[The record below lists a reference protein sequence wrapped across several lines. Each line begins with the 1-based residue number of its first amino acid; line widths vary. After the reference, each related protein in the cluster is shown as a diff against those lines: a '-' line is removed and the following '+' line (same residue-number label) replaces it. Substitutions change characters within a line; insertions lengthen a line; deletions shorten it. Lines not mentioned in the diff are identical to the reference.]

1 MFMNEIERKDKE
13 YIWHPF
19 TQMQD
24 WVAQPQ
30 LVIEAAEG
38 IKLIDDQGNTY
49 YDGVSSLWVNLHGH
63 RHPTIDQA
71 IIDQLGKVAHTTML
85 GLINVPAAQL
95 AEELMAIVPQGLQ
108 KLFYSDDGSTA
119 VEIAIKM
126 AYQYWQLQGKPKKQ
140 KFITLANAYHGD
152 TVGTVSV
159 GGIDLF
165 HRIFA
170 ALLFETIQAPSPC
183 CYHCKLASDPKICGM
198 ACITEVEKILA
209 EGHEEIAAMIVE
221 PLVQAAAGMLA
232 QPPGYLKKLRQ
243 VTEKYNVLLLVD
255 EVATGFGRTGKM
267 FACDHEGVSP
277 DFMMVAKG
285 ITGGYLPLAATF
297 MTDEIY
303 NAFLGDAQKRT
314 FFHGHSYTGNPLCCA
329 AGLANLKIFRDEKV
343 LEGLEAKVEAARTK
357 LQNFKALKHVGDVR
371 QWGLMI
377 GIELVENPADKIPF
391 PWKLAVGAKVCKKA
405 REHGLMIRPIG
416 SVVVFMPPLIST
428 VTEIQHMLD
437 IIHLS
442 IKEVTEDGKMQYGVE
457 DVAAVM
463 I

>member
-1 MFMNEIERKDKE
+1 MNKIEEKDKE

-19 TQMQD
+19 TQMQE

-30 LVIEAAEG
+30 LVIEKAEG
-38 IKLIDDQGNTY
+38 IQLIDDQGNRY

-95 AEELMAIVPQGLQ
+95 AEELMAIVPQGLK

-126 AYQYWQLQGKPKKQ
+126 AYQYWQLAGKPKKQ

-165 HRIFA
+165 HRIFS
-170 ALLFETIQAPSPC
+170 ALLFETVQAPSPC
-183 CYHCKLASDPKICGM
+183 CYHCKLASNPQLCDM
-198 ACITEVEKILA
+198 ACITEVEKIL
-209 EGHEEIAAMIVE
+209 EQGHEQIAAMIVE

-232 QPPGYLKKLRQ
+232 QPPGYLKKLRE
-243 VTEKYNVLLLVD
+243 VTKKYNVLLLVD
-255 EVATGFGRTGKM
+255 EVATGFGRTGRM
-267 FACDHEGVSP
+267 FACDHEDVSP

-297 MTDEIY
+297 MTNEIY
-303 NAFLGDAQKRT
+303 NAFLGDAQKKT

-329 AGLANLKIFRDEKV
+329 AGLANLKIFREEKV
-343 LEGLEAKVEAARTK
+343 LENLEAKVQAARTK
-357 LQNFKALKHVGDVR
+357 LAGFTPLKYVGDIR

-377 GIELVENPADKIPF
+377 GIELVENPVDKTPF
-391 PWKLAVGAKVCKKA
+391 PWELAVGAKVCKKA
-405 REHGLMIRPIG
+405 REYGLMIRPIG
-416 SVVVFMPPLIST
+416 SVVVFMPPLAST
-428 VTEIQHMLD
+428 VTEIEEMLN
-437 IIHLS
+437 IIYLS
-442 IKEVTEDGKMQYGVE
+442 IKEVTEDDQLRYGARS
-457 DVAAVM
+457 VAAVM

>member
-1 MFMNEIERKDKE
+1 MNEVESKDKQ

-24 WVAQPQ
+24 WVDQPQ
-30 LVIEAAEG
+30 MVIEAAEG
-38 IKLIDDQGNTY
+38 IKLIDDQGNAY

-63 RHPTIDQA
+63 RHPTMDQA

-95 AEELMAIVPQGLQ
+95 AEELMAVVPKGLT

-126 AYQYWQLQGKPKKQ
+126 AYQYWQLQGKRKKQ
-140 KFITLANAYHGD
+140 KFVTLANAYHGD
-152 TVGTVSV
+152 TIGTVSV

-165 HRIFA
+165 HRIFSS
-170 ALLFETIQAPSPC
+170 LLFESIQAPSPC
-183 CYHCKLASDPKICGM
+183 CYHCRLVSDPKNCGM
-198 ACITEVEKILA
+198 ACIDEVEKILA
-209 EGHEEIAAMIVE
+209 QKHEEIAAMIIE

-232 QPPGYLKKLRQ
+232 QPPGYLRRLRE
-243 VTEKYNVLLLVD
+243 VTKKYNVLLLVD

-267 FACDHEGVSP
+267 FACDHEEISP
-277 DFMMVAKG
+277 DMMMVAKG

-303 NAFLGDAQKRT
+303 NAFLGDAQQRT

-329 AGLANLKIFRDEKV
+329 AGLANLKIFREEKV
-343 LEGLEAKVEAARTK
+343 LAGLPEKVEVARDQ
-357 LQNFKALKHVGDVR
+357 LVNFTDLKHVGDIR

-377 GIELVENPADKIPF
+377 GIELVENPRDKTPF
-391 PWKLAVGAKVCKKA
+391 PWKLAVGAKVCKQA
-405 REHGLMIRPIG
+405 RKHGLIIRPIG
-416 SVVVFMPPLIST
+416 SVVVFMPPLAST
-428 VTEIQHMLD
+428 VGEIEHMLSL
-437 IIHLS
+437 IYLS
-442 IKEVTEDGKMQYGVE
+442 IKEVTEEQKPQY
-457 DVAAVM
+457 AAKNVTAIM

>member
-1 MFMNEIERKDKE
+1 MNDIERKDKE

-19 TQMQD
+19 TQMQE

-30 LVIEAAEG
+30 LIIQAAEG
-38 IKLIDDQGNTY
+38 IKLIDSEGNQY

-63 RHPTIDQA
+63 RHPTIDKA

-95 AEELMAIVPQGLQ
+95 AEELMAVVPKGLT

-126 AYQYWQLQGKPKKQ
+126 AYQYWQLIGKPKKK
-140 KFITLANAYHGD
+140 KFVTLGNSYHGD
-152 TVGTVSV
+152 TIGTVSV

-170 ALLFETIQAPSPC
+170 SLLFESIQAPCPS
-183 CYHCKLASDPKICGM
+183 CYHCTLSSDPQQCGM
-198 ACITEVEKILA
+198 ACVDAVEKILA
-209 EGHEEIAAMIVE
+209 ENHEDIAAMIVE
-221 PLVQAAAGMLA
+221 PLVQAAAGMLT
-232 QPPGYLKKLRQ
+232 QPRGYLKKLREL
-243 VTEKYNVLLLVD
+243 TKKYNVLFLVD

-267 FACDHEGVSP
+267 FACDHENVSP
-277 DFMMVAKG
+277 DLMMVAKG

-303 NAFLGDAQKRT
+303 RAFLGDYTQQRT
-314 FFHGHSYTGNPLCCA
+314 FFHGHSYTGNPLCSA
-329 AGLANLKIFRDEKV
+329 AGLANLQIFREEKV
-343 LEGLEAKVEAARTK
+343 IAGLEVKIAAAVTK
-357 LQNFKALKHVGDVR
+357 LATFSQLKHVGEVR
-371 QWGLMI
+371 QQGLMI
-377 GIELVENPADKIPF
+377 GIELAENPGGKIPF
-391 PWKLAVGAKVCKKA
+391 AWNKAMGAKVCKKA
-405 REHGLMIRPIG
+405 REYGLIVRPIG

-428 VTEIQHMLD
+428 VGEIEHMLT
-437 IIHLS
+437 IIYKS
-442 IKEVTEDGKMQYGVE
+442 IQEVTETDQTQYDNQ
-457 DVAAVM
+457 DVAAVL